1 MKWRLLETGFC
12 EAAVNMAVDEAILL
26 SCIQGKAPPT
36 LRFYGWR
43 PAAVSV
49 GYFQSMLKEVDV
61 EACKRLAIDY
71 IRRPTGGRAVLH
83 DVELTYS
90 VVVPERTSPL
100 PEGLLGSYRVIS
112 EAIQEGLKV
121 LGVEATIV
129 SSKAGNRARAGSAAC
144 FNISSRYEL
153 AVAGRKIIG
162 SAQLRRE
169 KTILQHGSIP
179 LDLDIDRLFSILRI
193 PGSEQRVCLIQQ
205 AKERMTGLQQ
215 ILGRT
220 VTFAELVRALK
231 TGWERRF
238 ETKLVSGELSPQE
251 KEHSEKLTREKY
263 SSREWNF
270 LR

>member
-12 EAAVNMAVDEAILL
+12 EAAFNMAVDEAILL
-26 SCIQGKAPPT
+26 SCIQGEAPPT

-61 EACKRLAIDY
+61 EACKRVGIDY
-71 IRRPTGGRAVLH
+71 VRRPTGGRAVLH

-90 VVVPERTSPL
+90 VVIPVGTPPL
-100 PEGLLGSYRVIS
+100 PEGLLSSYRVIS
-112 EAIQEGLKV
+112 EAIQEGLRV

-129 SSKAGNRARAGSAAC
+129 SSKSGNRARAGSAAC
-144 FNISSRYEL
+144 FSISSRYEL
-153 AVAGRKIIG
+153 AVGGRKIVG
-162 SAQLRRE
+162 SAQLRRG
-169 KTILQHGSIP
+169 KTVLQHGSIP
-179 LDLDIDRLFSILRI
+179 LHLNIDRLFTILTT
-193 PGSEQRVCLIQQ
+193 PVAEQKTCLIQQ
-205 AKERMTGLQQ
+205 AQERMTGLRQ
-215 ILGRT
+215 ILGRA
-220 VTFAELVRALK
+220 VTFAELARALK

-238 ETKLVSGELSPQE
+238 ETELVPGELSPQE
-251 KEHSEKLTREKY
+251 KERSEKLTREKY

>member
-12 EAAVNMAVDEAILL
+12 EATFNMAVDEAILL
-26 SCIQGKAPPT
+26 SCIQGEAPPT

-61 EACKRLAIDY
+61 EACKKLDIDY
-71 IRRPTGGRAVLH
+71 VRRPTGGRAVLH

-90 VVVPERTSPL
+90 IVVPEGTSPL
-100 PEGLLGSYRVIS
+100 PEGLLGSYRMIS
-112 EAIQEGLKV
+112 EAIQEGLRV

-129 SSKAGNRARAGSAAC
+129 SSKSGNRTRASSAAC
-144 FNISSRYEL
+144 FNISTQCEL
-153 AVAGRKIIG
+153 AVGGRKIVG
-162 SAQLRRE
+162 SAQLRRG

-179 LDLDIDRLFSILRI
+179 LDLDANRLFTVLKV
-193 PGSEQRVCLIQQ
+193 PVGEQRVCLIQQ
-205 AKERMTGLQQ
+205 AQERMTGLRQ
-215 ILGRT
+215 ILGRA
-220 VTFAELVRALK
+220 VTFAELAQALK

-238 ETKLVSGELSPQE
+238 ETELVPGELSPQE
-251 KEHSEKLTREKY
+251 KKLSEKLAREKY

-270 LR
+270 FR

>member
-12 EAAVNMAVDEAILL
+12 GAAVNMAVDEAILL

-36 LRFYGWR
+36 LRFYGWK

-61 EACKRLAIDY
+61 EACKRLGIDY
-71 IRRPTGGRAVLH
+71 VRRPTGGRAVLH

-112 EAIQEGLKV
+112 EAIQEGLRV

-129 SSKAGNRARAGSAAC
+129 SSKSGNRARAGSAAC
-144 FNISSRYEL
+144 FSISSRYEL
-153 AVAGRKIIG
+153 AVGGRKIVG

-179 LDLDIDRLFSILRI
+179 LELDTNRLFTVLKV
-193 PGSEQRVCLIQQ
+193 PVGEQRVCLIQQ
-205 AKERMTGLQQ
+205 AQERMTDLNQL
-215 ILGRT
+215 LGRT
-220 VTFAELVRALK
+220 VTFAELARALK

-238 ETKLVSGELSPQE
+238 ETELVPGELSPQE
-251 KEHSEKLTREKY
+251 KELSEKLAREKY
-263 SSREWNF
+263 STCQWNF